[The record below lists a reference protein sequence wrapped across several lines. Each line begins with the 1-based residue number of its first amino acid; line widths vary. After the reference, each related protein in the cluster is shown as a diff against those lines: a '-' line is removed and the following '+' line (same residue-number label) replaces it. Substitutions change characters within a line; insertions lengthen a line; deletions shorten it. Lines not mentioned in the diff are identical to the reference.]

1 MSTTVTHPIADAIM
15 RGEHDAEINYI
26 QNACTARLKRMFR
39 KGAQVEVIEGRVMG
53 ATGTIIKVNTKRI
66 SVDLGPDGQWNI
78 PPGMLRLVEGG
89 QGGVQRGTLERVEL
103 SELDGLR

>member
-1 MSTTVTHPIADAIM
+1 MTEEAITDAIM

-26 QNACTARLKRMFR
+26 QNACTARLRRMFR

-53 ATGTIIKVNTKRI
+53 ATGTIIKVNQKRI
-66 SVDLGPDGQWNI
+66 SVDLGPDGRWNI
-78 PPGMLRLVEGG
+78 PPGMLRLVENG
-89 QGGVQRGTLERVEL
+89 QGRVEL